1 MGGGSGLLKALAINP
16 GGLKWSSLGQLG
28 AHFSQN
34 ATRYLYQFLF
44 WLVLFGVSTAI
55 MGVPS
60 GLFIPAFIVLYLLS
74 VVMFAIAGWADAAKF
89 NLEAPLV
96 ALVLGLVV
104 ANVFRLPKWSCLS
117 LPARRDSIRAS
128 PAPGSAPR
136 SSPTQPVSQQR
147 APTATWRAMK
157 TRQSRLSC

>member
-60 GLFIPAFIVLYLLS
+60 GQFIPAFIVL
-74 VVMFAIAGWADAAKF
+74 
-89 NLEAPLV
+89 
-96 ALVLGLVV
+96 
-104 ANVFRLPKWSCLS
+104 
-117 LPARRDSIRAS
+117 
-128 PAPGSAPR
+128 
-136 SSPTQPVSQQR
+136 
-147 APTATWRAMK
+147 
-157 TRQSRLSC
+157 